1 MRGVYR
7 MSRDA
12 YFDNAKGIF
21 IFLVV
26 FGHMIQPFI
35 DQSIVVHL
43 LYFWIYLFHMPAF
56 IFISGFFAKGIGNK
70 QYIWNLFK
78 KLLIPYFIFQ
88 LIYTIFYYFIGKSDW
103 QTGIFT
109 PQWALWFLI
118 SLFCWHLLLIIF
130 KKMKPTYGISIAI
143 LIGLVIG
150 YVEYIGHAFSLS
162 RTFVFFPFFLIGY
175 WTTKDHLDLLKSKV
189 WKPISIMILVTAAII
204 IYFIPEINVGWLLHS
219 RSYIDLGYPV
229 FGALLRLSVYVI
241 SLLMAVAIFAWIPRR
256 KHMFTYIGEKTL
268 YVYLLHGFFVQY
280 FRQNDFF
287 TVTHLIDVIG
297 LLIISFAI
305 TIILSSKLVV
315 GIAQPIIEG
324 NLSTIKSYWFKKKP
338 LYKKHSP
345 FS

>member
-1 MRGVYR
+1 

-12 YFDNAKGIF
+12 YFDNARGVF

-35 DQSIVVHL
+35 DQSQVVHV

-56 IFISGFFAKGIGNK
+56 IFISGFFAKGIGDK
-70 QYIWNLFK
+70 KYIWNLFK

-109 PQWALWFLI
+109 PQWSLWFLI
-118 SLFCWHLLLIIF
+118 SLFCWHLLLILF
-130 KKMKPTYGISIAI
+130 KRFRPKYGVLIAI
-143 LIGLVIG
+143 FVGLVIG
-150 YVEYIGHAFSLS
+150 YFEFIGHHFSLS

-175 WTTKDHLDLLKSKV
+175 LVTKEQLASLKSKI
-189 WKPISIMILVTAAII
+189 WKLISIIVLATAAII

-219 RSYIDLGYPV
+219 KSYIDLGFPV
-229 FGALLRLSVYVI
+229 TGSFVRLAVYAI
-241 SLLMAVAIFAWIPRR
+241 SLLMASAIFAWIPNRNH
-256 KHMFTYIGEKTL
+256 KFTYVGEKTL
-268 YVYLLHGFFVQY
+268 YVYLLHGFFVQ
-280 FRQNDFF
+280 FLRQNDVF

-305 TIILSSKLVV
+305 TIFLSSKLVV
-315 GIAQPIIEG
+315 GIAQPLIEG
-324 NLSTIKSYWFKKKP
+324 NLSTIKSHWFKKKP
-338 LYKKHSP
+338 MYKKHSR